1 MKLLKYAPTVYTIAF
16 VEIGDYYTE
25 TVFAAK
31 SHSRCTLKEAIK
43 EATDA
48 GYQVIDECC
57 HVVRTAHEVHVI
69 VAVEPV

>member
-1 MKLLKYAPTVYTIAF
+1 MIIKA
-16 VEIGDYYTE
+16 DC
-25 TVFAAK
+25 
-31 SHSRCTLKEAIK
+31 CTLEEAKKEAR
-43 EATDA
+43 EA